1 MTDQELEKT
10 VGEKPNGRH
19 VPMDAAL
26 APRNQQRIKGIL
38 QSATQ
43 SAKPGYWREERK
55 RERGSVGG
63 RTVDQKNASVA
74 PPGMRCNINS
84 AGHSMLKGSDVVTL
98 NASAN
103 WRLCDS

>member
-43 SAKPGYWREERK
+43 SAKPGY
-55 RERGSVGG
+55 
-63 RTVDQKNASVA
+63 
-74 PPGMRCNINS
+74 
-84 AGHSMLKGSDVVTL
+84 
-98 NASAN
+98 
-103 WRLCDS
+103 